1 MIREYSRERIDKV
14 IISQTFLRFWIPESF
29 YMFASVTTTFVLAV
43 IAVVVL
49 HATAI
54 QAGLLV
60 VFQELPVFLL
70 SLFVGVWLDR
80 RDLRLVLIF
89 VSLVQTLLLIF
100 ALFLLN
106 LHSSIYLLYG
116 FAAALGVAKLVLDLC
131 YTSLLPE
138 LIKRHHL
145 VAGNARLQVTTAGI
159 KILAPAL
166 AGLLAKYFFPPLI
179 LLICILAS
187 VASTVALFFIPQRE
201 LSRSSDSTS
210 SSVTNFVQE
219 MKEGVGILFHDEL
232 LRPLVTSSCM
242 SAFAMGIYQALLV
255 IAVTRNLMLDTSSL
269 GILLALG
276 SVATLAAASMVP
288 GITRVTGMGR
298 TLVIGNLFTTL
309 GMLLIAGSTQLISVS
324 MAAAGLLSI
333 GLGSPLFSVNQ
344 ISIRQA
350 VTPVELMSRVNAS
363 RRFIVFSFLPIGAL
377 AGGLLGEILSI
388 AAGLYCAAVAM
399 LIATVILVRSSLR
412 NRYLHFEQ
420 PVARVPS

>member
-1 MIREYSRERIDKV
+1 
-14 IISQTFLRFWIPESF
+14 
-29 YMFASVTTTFVLAV
+29 MFASVTTTFVLAV

>member
-1 MIREYSRERIDKV
+1 
-14 IISQTFLRFWIPESF
+14 
-29 YMFASVTTTFVLAV
+29 MFASVTTTFVLAV

-210 SSVTNFVQE
+210 SSGVRPVTNFVQE